1 VSTSAAFNT
10 GIRYLRMYLH
20 APDGDAQ
27 DPHAS
32 ALRVGA
38 APQGGSPAS
47 GRPSGGRR
55 AIGYLS
61 QYGDILRVS
70 FDEAYIA
77 DAGRPTLSLAYR
89 GADEAAT
96 RAILASARDT
106 RVSRSDGHWPSY
118 FQNLLP
124 EGHNRER
131 LAQQRGC
138 AADDEFELLAAAG
151 HDLMGALEVEPVP
164 TAEGIPDTVRHWHTA
179 LGLDVL
185 EPGFVEMPVE
195 DAAAIPGVVTKF
207 SAVQDGRRY
216 VVRRHGAAGSFI
228 LKLPSTR
235 HPDLVDNEF
244 TGYRLCGALG
254 LDCAEA
260 TVIGRADADL
270 PEQARFEQILA
281 VRRFD
286 RTPEGGRIHM
296 EEFAQVLQ
304 YEPRQKYGRGLAV
317 DWPAM
322 LRVLDR
328 LSPNPV
334 ADVRECV
341 RRIVAFI
348 LLGNSDA
355 HLKNWAL
362 RYPDGVA
369 PVLAPLYDPVCV
381 AAFFEDVPAGDYGV
395 NRAIDAKLRAFDGP
409 ALDALLRSAGLLRPA
424 RLMAIARDTVRQ
436 AQAEWPALLAQDGT
450 PASVRRC
457 VEARLA
463 GGVALASLAS

>member
-1 VSTSAAFNT
+1 VSTRAAFNT

-20 APDGDAQ
+20 APG
-27 DPHAS
+27 
-32 ALRVGA
+32 
-38 APQGGSPAS
+38 
-47 GRPSGGRR
+47 GGRR

-77 DAGRPTLSLAYR
+77 DPGRPTLSLAYR

-260 TVIGRADADL
+260 SVIGRADVDL
-270 PEQARFEQILA
+270 PEQVRFEQILA

-395 NRAIDAKLRAFDGP
+395 NRAIDAKLRAFDWP

-463 GGVALASLAS
+463 GGVALATLAS

>member
-1 VSTSAAFNT
+1 MSTRAAFNT
-10 GIRYLRMYLH
+10 GIRYLRMSLH
-20 APDGDAQ
+20 APN
-27 DPHAS
+27 
-32 ALRVGA
+32 
-38 APQGGSPAS
+38 
-47 GRPSGGRR
+47 GGRR

-77 DAGRPTLSLAYR
+77 DPARPTLSLAYR

-96 RAILASARDT
+96 RAILASARDG
-106 RVSRSDGHWPSY
+106 RVSRSDGRWPSY

-260 TVIGRADADL
+260 SVIGRADADL
-270 PEQARFEQILA
+270 PEQVPFTQILA

-395 NRAIDAKLRAFDGP
+395 NRAIDAKLRAFDWP

-463 GGVALASLAS
+463 GGVALATLAS

>member
-1 VSTSAAFNT
+1 MSTRAAFNT

-20 APDGDAQ
+20 APN
-27 DPHAS
+27 
-32 ALRVGA
+32 
-38 APQGGSPAS
+38 
-47 GRPSGGRR
+47 GGRR

-96 RAILASARDT
+96 RAILASARDA

-260 TVIGRADADL
+260 SVIGRADADL
-270 PEQARFEQILA
+270 PEQVRFEQILA

-381 AAFFEDVPAGDYGV
+381 AAFFEDVPAGDYAV
-395 NRAIDAKLRAFDGP
+395 NRAIDAKLRAFDWP

>member
-1 VSTSAAFNT
+1 VSTRAAFNT
-10 GIRYLRMYLH
+10 GIRYLRMSLH
-20 APDGDAQ
+20 APN
-27 DPHAS
+27 
-32 ALRVGA
+32 
-38 APQGGSPAS
+38 
-47 GRPSGGRR
+47 GGRR

-70 FDEAYIA
+70 FDDAYIA
-77 DAGRPTLSLAYR
+77 DPARPTLSLAYR

-96 RAILASARDT
+96 RAILASARDG

-260 TVIGRADADL
+260 SVIGRADADL
-270 PEQARFEQILA
+270 PEQVPFTQILA

-395 NRAIDAKLRAFDGP
+395 NRAIDVKLRAFDWP

-463 GGVALASLAS
+463 GGVALATLAS

>member
-1 VSTSAAFNT
+1 MSTSAAFNT
-10 GIRYLRMYLH
+10 GIRYLRMHLH
-20 APDGDAQ
+20 APD
-27 DPHAS
+27 
-32 ALRVGA
+32 
-38 APQGGSPAS
+38 
-47 GRPSGGRR
+47 GGRR

-77 DAGRPTLSLAYR
+77 DPGRPTLSLAYR

-254 LDCAEA
+254 LDCAEVS
-260 TVIGRADADL
+260 VIGRADADL
-270 PEQARFEQILA
+270 PEQVPFEQILA

-395 NRAIDAKLRAFDGP
+395 NRAIDAKLRAFDWP

>member
-1 VSTSAAFNT
+1 
-10 GIRYLRMYLH
+10 MYLH
-20 APDGDAQ
+20 APDK
-27 DPHAS
+27 
-32 ALRVGA
+32 V
-38 APQGGSPAS
+38 
-47 GRPSGGRR
+47 RR

-77 DAGRPTLSLAYR
+77 DPGRPTLSLAYR

-260 TVIGRADADL
+260 SVIGRADADL
-270 PEQARFEQILA
+270 PEQVRFEQILA

-395 NRAIDAKLRAFDGP
+395 NRAIDAKLRAFDWP

-436 AQAEWPALLAQDGT
+436 AQAEWPALLGQDGT

>member
-1 VSTSAAFNT
+1 VSTRAAFNT

-20 APDGDAQ
+20 APN
-27 DPHAS
+27 
-32 ALRVGA
+32 
-38 APQGGSPAS
+38 
-47 GRPSGGRR
+47 GGRR

-96 RAILASARDT
+96 RAILASARDA

-260 TVIGRADADL
+260 SVIGRADADL
-270 PEQARFEQILA
+270 PEQVRFEQILA

-381 AAFFEDVPAGDYGV
+381 AAFFEDVPAGDYAV
-395 NRAIDAKLRAFDGP
+395 NRAIDAKLRAFDWP

>member
-1 VSTSAAFNT
+1 MSSVAAPGSSYGTS
-10 GIRYLRMYLH
+10 IRYLRVYLH
-20 APDGDAQ
+20 APG
-27 DPHAS
+27 
-32 ALRVGA
+32 
-38 APQGGSPAS
+38 
-47 GRPSGGRR
+47 GGRR

-70 FDEAYIA
+70 FDDAYIGDPA
-77 DAGRPTLSLAYR
+77 RPTLSLTYR
-89 GADEAAT
+89 GTDEAAT
-96 RAILASARDT
+96 RAILASARDV
-106 RVSRSDGHWPSY
+106 RVSRGDGHWPTY

-138 AADDEFELLAAAG
+138 SADDEFELLAAAG

-164 TAEGIPDTVRHWHTA
+164 TAEGIPDTVSHWHTA

-185 EPGFVEMPVE
+185 EPGFVELPVE
-195 DAAAIPGVVTKF
+195 DAAALPGVVTKF
-207 SAVQDGRRY
+207 SAVQAGRRY
-216 VVRRHGAAGSFI
+216 VVKRHGAAGSFI
-228 LKLPSTR
+228 LKLPTTR

-244 TGYRLCGALG
+244 AGYRLCGALG

-260 TVIGRADADL
+260 SVIARADADL
-270 PEQARFEQILA
+270 PEQVPFPQLLA

-286 RTPEGGRIHM
+286 RTPEGGRVHM

-328 LSPNPV
+328 LSPTPV

-348 LLGNSDA
+348 LMGNSDA

-381 AAFFEDVPAGDYGV
+381 AAFFEGVPPSDYGV
-395 NRAIDAKLRAFDGP
+395 NRAIDARLRAFDWP

-424 RLMAIARDTVRQ
+424 RLMAIAKDTVRQ
-436 AQAEWPALLAQDGT
+436 AQADWPALLAGEDT
-450 PASVRRC
+450 PDSVRRC
-457 VEARLA
+457 VQARLA
-463 GGVALASLAS
+463 GGVALAS

>member
-1 VSTSAAFNT
+1 
-10 GIRYLRMYLH
+10 MHLH
-20 APDGDAQ
+20 LPG
-27 DPHAS
+27 
-32 ALRVGA
+32 
-38 APQGGSPAS
+38 
-47 GRPSGGRR
+47 GGRR

-77 DAGRPTLSLAYR
+77 DPDRPTLSLAYR

-106 RVSRSDGHWPSY
+106 RVSRSDGRWPSY

-164 TAEGIPDTVRHWHTA
+164 TSEGIPDTVRHWHTA

-216 VVRRHGAAGSFI
+216 VVKRHGAAGSFI

-235 HPDLVDNEF
+235 HPDLVANEY

-254 LDCAEA
+254 LDCAQA
-260 TVIGRADADL
+260 HVIGRADADL
-270 PEQARFEQILA
+270 PEQVPFEQILA

-304 YEPRQKYGRGLAV
+304 YEPRQKYGRGLAT

-341 RRIVAFI
+341 RRLIAFI

-362 RYPDGVA
+362 RYPDGAA

-381 AAFFEDVPAGDYGV
+381 AAFFEDVPSHDYGV
-395 NRAIDAKLRAFDGP
+395 NRAIDATLRAFDGP
-409 ALDALLRSAGLLRPA
+409 ALEALLRAAGLLRPA

-436 AQAEWPALLAQDGT
+436 AQAEWPALLAHDGT

-463 GGVALASLAS
+463 GGVALAALAA

>member
-1 VSTSAAFNT
+1 MSTGVAFHT

-20 APDGDAQ
+20 APG
-27 DPHAS
+27 
-32 ALRVGA
+32 
-38 APQGGSPAS
+38 
-47 GRPSGGRR
+47 GGRR

-70 FDEAYIA
+70 FDEAYVA
-77 DAGRPTLSLAYR
+77 DPARPTLSLAYR

-96 RAILASARDT
+96 RAILTSARDA
-106 RVSRSDGHWPSY
+106 RVSRGDGHWPSY

-131 LAQQRGC
+131 LAAQRGC
-138 AADDEFELLAAAG
+138 SADDEFELLAAAG

-164 TAEGIPDTVRHWHTA
+164 AAEGIPQAVRHWHTA

-185 EPGFVEMPVE
+185 EPGFVELPVE

-216 VVRRHGAAGSFI
+216 VVRRRGAAGSFI
-228 LKLPSTR
+228 LKLPTTR
-235 HPDLVDNEF
+235 HPDLVANEH

-260 TVIGRADADL
+260 SVIDRADAEL
-270 PEQARFEQILA
+270 PEQVPFGQILA

-341 RRIVAFI
+341 RRLVAFI

-381 AAFFEDVPAGDYGV
+381 AAFFEEVPARDYAI
-395 NRAIDAKLRAFDGP
+395 NRAVDAKLRAFDW
-409 ALDALLRSAGLLRPA
+409 AAFDALLRAAGLLRPA
-424 RLMAIARDTVRQ
+424 RLMAVARDTVRQ
-436 AQAEWPALLAQDGT
+436 AKAEWPALLDDEAT
-450 PASVRRC
+450 PPSVHKC
-457 VEARLA
+457 VRERLA
-463 GGVALASLAS
+463 GGVALAA